1 LPAIYIPKE
10 LQNGGILEAQS
21 VTDDWWPTV
30 LCSFRK
36 KFAKRMED
44 PQKIS
49 YGN

>member
-10 LQNGGILEAQS
+10 LQIRGNPGKAQS
-21 VTDDWWPTV
+21 VTDDWWLTV

-44 PQKIS
+44 RKK
-49 YGN
+49 